1 MGDLGVCFLSERSRY
16 TDATNMCDRS
26 LSKVSREWGMQ
37 ACVRAARGW
46 RARRQNSRDARV
58 VYVCAFSIS
67 INTTKEPAR
76 STRHTRVNT
85 PRDSTSL
92 KQRRS
97 HHPIYAAFR
106 RYTYDASRLRHILTI
121 GSIIH
126 TPLRRRALAG
136 FIAGALDWPRR
147 ELGLGG
153 WLALRLLAA
162 KGRSPPALEVH
173 WRRDE
178 LLRRL
183 ALLRDFL
190 L

>member
-26 LSKVSREWGMQ
+26 LSKVSREWGTGM
-37 ACVRAARGW
+37 CARG
-46 RARRQNSRDARV
+46 ARLAGETTELSRCSRCVCLRLFDFYKHNKGARKIDAPHAREYPTRQHIIKTATLS
-58 VYVCAFSIS
+58 
-67 INTTKEPAR
+67 P
-76 STRHTRVNT
+76 
-85 PRDSTSL
+85 
-92 KQRRS
+92 
-97 HHPIYAAFR
+97 PIYAAFR
-106 RYTYDASRLRHILTI
+106 RYTYDASRLRHIITI

-136 FIAGALDWPRR
+136 FIAGALDRPRR

-153 WLALRLLAA
+153 RLALRLLAA

-173 WRRDE
+173 RRRDQ